1 MQKNENPIVLSAV
14 LFVISVIVALLL
26 AFTNSVTKDK
36 IAENIK
42 QEQNVAKKEVLPG
55 ASTFTE
61 LAYQD
66 ESGLV
71 RGLFEGKDAGG
82 KTIGWCVNV
91 APNGYGGAIDIMV
104 GVLDGGVISSIK
116 VVSHSETA
124 GLGAK
129 VQEPKFASQFAGKTG
144 EKSIS
149 VIKSGTPKEHEIV
162 AISGATITSTAV
174 KDGVNAAMSV
184 VRHLT
189 GGVE

>member
-14 LFVISVIVALLL
+14 LLVISVIVALLL
-26 AFTNSVTKDK
+26 AFTNFVTKDK

-42 QEQNVAKKEVLPG
+42 NEQNIAKQEVLPE
-55 ASTFTE
+55 ASDFTE
-61 LAYQD
+61 ITYQD
-66 ESGLV
+66 ESGYV
-71 RGLFEGKDAGG
+71 RGLFEGKDKDGN
-82 KTIGWCVNV
+82 IVGWCVNV
-91 APNGYGGAIDIMV
+91 APNGYGGAIDMMV
-104 GVLDGGVISSIK
+104 GVLDDGIISSVK

-129 VQEPKFASQFAGKTG
+129 AQEPKFASQFAGKTG
-144 EKSIS
+144 EKAIS

-189 GGVE
+189 GGGA